1 MSRLYGTAVLDF
13 DGWLYADT
21 DMHGAL
27 VCLCDSMLLLYVA
40 AVYDAIACFYADTDM
55 CGVLLILCDC
65 MVLM

>member
-1 MSRLYGTAVLDF
+1 
-13 DGWLYADT
+13 
-21 DMHGAL
+21 MHGAL
-27 VCLCDSMLLLYVA
+27 VCLCDSMVLLYVA